1 MLEVDSMSKI
11 KRVLSNDYIKSLIF
25 LVIVL
30 GFIVTFWFGLRIGL
44 KTEYPLL
51 AVASGSMIPTLNVG
65 DLIVVQGGIEIDD
78 LVAEYNTG
86 DVIVFHKPANPDEL
100 IVHRAV
106 ERESDGIVTKG
117 DHNSGPDPWRVNDG
131 NLVGKVVW
139 TMPYLGHIPLF
150 VHTPTGILIV
160 VLLIV
165 ILILLEFVIP
175 STQRQAREAQTE
187 LEDSNTKLHA
197 RCETLID
204 NIIEKW
210 SPSRATFIRFY
221 IFSCATV

>member
-1 MLEVDSMSKI
+1 MSKI
-11 KRVLSNDYIKSLIF
+11 KRIWSNDYFKSLIF
-25 LVIVL
+25 LIIVL

-78 LVAEYNTG
+78 LVAEDNTG
-86 DVIVFHKPANPDEL
+86 DVIVFHKPTNPDEL

-106 ERESDGIVTKG
+106 DRVSDGLITKG
-117 DHNSGPDPWRVNDG
+117 DHNSGPDPWRVYDG

-139 TMPYLGHIPLF
+139 TIPFLGHIPLF
-150 VHTPTGILIV
+150 VHTPTGMLIV

-175 STQRQAREAQTE
+175 STQRQAKEDQKE
-187 LEDSNTKLHA
+187 LEDQNNTLV
-197 RCETLID
+197 RVYVGL
-204 NIIEKW
+204 
-210 SPSRATFIRFY
+210 
-221 IFSCATV
+221 

>member
-1 MLEVDSMSKI
+1 MW
-11 KRVLSNDYIKSLIF
+11 SNDYFKSLLF
-25 LVIVL
+25 LIIVL

-65 DLIVVQGGIEIDD
+65 DLIVVQGGVTVDD
-78 LVAEYNTG
+78 LVAEYNKG

-106 ERESDGIVTKG
+106 ERESDGLITKG
-117 DHNSGPDPWRVNDG
+117 DANSGPDSWRVYDG

-139 TMPYLGHIPLF
+139 TVPFLGHIPLF

-175 STQRQAREAQTE
+175 STQRRATEDQKE
-187 LEDSNTKLHA
+187 LEDQNNTLA
-197 RCETLID
+197 RVDAGL
-204 NIIEKW
+204 
-210 SPSRATFIRFY
+210 
-221 IFSCATV
+221 